1 MSPERGLLDA
11 FVALPYVRGALLVD
25 LSGRVVEQFGF
36 RDRSAR
42 IQVAS
47 LAAGLHASGA
57 RLSEAAGHP
66 GPALMRIRVEGG
78 EILLIRV
85 PPPAI
90 HILLIHV
97 EGPREAG
104 WERVLPGHLRELA
117 PRVPGGPTVL
127 DAASFEE
134 SLEPDR

>member
-1 MSPERGLLDA
+1 
-11 FVALPYVRGALLVD
+11 VD

-36 RDRSAR
+36 RERSAR

-66 GPALMRIRVEGG
+66 GPALLRIRVEEG

-85 PPPAI
+85 PPRRSTCSSSTWRDR
-90 HILLIHV
+90 
-97 EGPREAG
+97 REPG
-104 WERVLPGHLRELA
+104 WERRAPTHLRELA
-117 PRVPGGPTVL
+117 PRVPGGPIVL
-127 DAASFEE
+127 DAASFEDT
-134 SLEPDR
+134 LEPDR

>member
-1 MSPERGLLDA
+1 VSPERGLVDP
-11 FVALPYVRGALLVD
+11 FVALPFVRGVLIVD

-66 GPALMRIRVEGG
+66 GPALLRIRVEEG

-90 HILLIHV
+90 HVLLLHV
-97 EGPREAG
+97 EGPREVG
-104 WERVLPGHLRELA
+104 WERVLPPLLREIA
-117 PRVPGGPTVL
+117 PRVPGGPIVL
-127 DAASFEE
+127 DAASFED

>member
-1 MSPERGLLDA
+1 MNPEAGLLDA
-11 FVALPYVRGALLVD
+11 FVALPFVRGVLLVD

-66 GPALMRIRVEGG
+66 GPALLRIRVEDA

-90 HILLIHV
+90 HVLVLHI
-97 EGPREAG
+97 EGPREEG
-104 WERVLPGHLRELA
+104 WERMLPARLRELA
-117 PRVPGGPTVL
+117 PRVPGGPIVL
-127 DAASFEE
+127 DAASFEDT
-134 SLEPDR
+134 LEPDR